1 MVFNSPIIHLRRFS
15 PVLAMMLIALF
26 LSSIGCDQ
34 RDAEAEAT
42 ASPSA
47 SADAADNNSSTQGT
61 GNERGVSG
69 DTASSNVERTGG
81 QSEHTSV
88 TVERVTTVREK
99 TVTETRK
106 EAANTEQPVV
116 AIFVKNRAG
125 DEYDEKIVAMEDLLS
140 SRLAEAGFRVMSR
153 EDVINSV
160 ASFGDAGP
168 NAGDPDLAGAELDK
182 ALSNNTSALR
192 LAQNMGA
199 DYILTASIV
208 SINHNRK
215 RFKGYDIDRTVFE
228 SILRGSYKVLDRTK
242 GGSLT
247 GGTVESTVKSP
258 FQDQVDESTWGDRK
272 HTYAE
277 EIGAVDNLVDE
288 AATKLAAHLEKRRER
303 VDEPAD
309 EAESVKW
316 TVICGTTDMVVPTVV
331 RTDDNDFVVGEQE
344 LPVNPMNVTVEL
356 NGVVVGTAPG
366 TFEVPPGLSKLR
378 LTREGYKDI
387 ERTVNVVPGQTLRI
401 DMQMTDKEYARW
413 KDMIAFLERMKAG
426 NKLTDAQAEQIRGF
440 AQMLRQSGFKVN
452 IDSDLKGVVDQSI
465 W

>member
-1 MVFNSPIIHLRRFS
+1 
-15 PVLAMMLIALF
+15 
-26 LSSIGCDQ
+26 
-34 RDAEAEAT
+34 
-42 ASPSA
+42 
-47 SADAADNNSSTQGT
+47 
-61 GNERGVSG
+61 
-69 DTASSNVERTGG
+69 
-81 QSEHTSV
+81 
-88 TVERVTTVREK
+88 
-99 TVTETRK
+99 
-106 EAANTEQPVV
+106 
-116 AIFVKNRAG
+116 
-125 DEYDEKIVAMEDLLS
+125 
-140 SRLAEAGFRVMSR
+140 
-153 EDVINSV
+153 VINSV

-247 GGTVESTVKSP
+247 GGTVESSVKSP
-258 FQDQVDESTWGDRK
+258 FQDQVDESTWGRRK

-277 EIGAVDNLVDE
+277 EIGAVDDLVNE

-331 RTDDNDFVVGEQE
+331 RTDENDFVVGEQE

>member
-1 MVFNSPIIHLRRFS
+1 MAFNPSVTHQRGLL
-15 PVLAMMLIALF
+15 PVLAMLLF
-26 LSSIGCDQ
+26 AFLTPLAGCEQ
-34 RDAEAEAT
+34 QDAEAEAT
-42 ASPSA
+42 ASAPNSGNSTEVVASQDHTHDGSVTDEAPSA
-47 SADAADNNSSTQGT
+47 TNS
-61 GNERGVSG
+61 R
-69 DTASSNVERTGG
+69 TAG

-88 TVERVTTVREK
+88 TVERVTTVRE
-99 TVTETRK
+99 TTTTETRK
-106 EAANTEQPVV
+106 ETANSEQPVV

-153 EDVINSV
+153 EDVIGSV
-160 ASFGDAGP
+160 AAFGDAGP

-247 GGTVESTVKSP
+247 GGTVESSVKSP
-258 FQDQVDESTWGDRK
+258 FQDQVDESTWGRRK

-277 EIGAVDNLVDE
+277 EIGAVDDLVDE

-387 ERTVNVVPGQTLRI
+387 ARTVNIVPGQTLRI

-413 KDMIAFLERMKAG
+413 KDMIAFLEQMKAG